1 MLATSR
7 LPRIHRLKRFTAA
20 TLIPV
25 EDWELLSRWRTG
37 DRSAGS
43 TLLARYLDLLA
54 RFFRN
59 KVRSDDDVADLV
71 SDALLACSQGRD
83 SIREVKSFRSYLFG
97 VAYRTLRHYY
107 RRRNKR
113 VLHRARVAL

>member
-1 MLATSR
+1 
-7 LPRIHRLKRFTAA
+7 LKRFTAA

-83 SIREVKSFRSYLFG
+83 SIREVKSIRSYLFG